1 MLRICTLL
9 VPVLALAGCAES
21 LIPNTDVEDTP
32 ENKEVIDFCEQYRI
46 ALEAR
51 DIVRIMSLVSDD
63 YYEDGSSPSGDDDY
77 DKQGLEQVL
86 RSRFARVEDIRYD
99 IRYRRVVFFP
109 DRVEVY
115 FSFYGRYQVGGA
127 ATATDARWFS
137 KVGDNRLVLGRTP
150 DGFKILN
157 GL

>member
-1 MLRICTLL
+1 MIRICTLSAL
-9 VPVLALAGCAES
+9 VLVLGGCSAS

-51 DIVRIMSLVSDD
+51 DIVKIMSLVSDD
-63 YYEDGSSPSGDDDY
+63 YYEDGGSPSGNDDY
-77 DKQGLEQVL
+77 DKQGLEGVL

-115 FSFYGRYQVGGA
+115 YSFYGRYQVAGA
-127 ATATDARWFS
+127 SAGTDARWFS

-150 DGFKILN
+150 DGFKILS

>member
-1 MLRICTLL
+1 MLRICSLL
-9 VPVLALAGCAES
+9 VPVFALAGCAEN

-51 DIVRIMSLVSDD
+51 DLPRIMMLVSED
-63 YYEDGSSPSGDDDY
+63 YYEDGGSPHGDDDY
-77 DKQGLEQVL
+77 DKQGLERVL

-115 FSFYGRYQVGGA
+115 FSFYGRFQVGGA
-127 ATATDARWFS
+127 ATGTDARWFS

-150 DGFKILN
+150 DGFKILG

>member
-9 VPVLALAGCAES
+9 VPVVALAGCAEN

-51 DIVRIMSLVSDD
+51 DIVRLMSLVSDD
-63 YYEDGSSPSGDDDY
+63 YYEDGGSPPGDDDY
-77 DKQGLEQVL
+77 DKEGLEQVL

-115 FSFYGRYQVGGA
+115 YSFYGRYQVGGA
-127 ATATDARWFS
+127 ATGTDARWFS
-137 KVGDNRLVLGRTP
+137 KVGDNRLVLGRTS

>member
-1 MLRICTLL
+1 MIRVCTLL
-9 VPVLALAGCAES
+9 APVLALAGCAEN
-21 LIPNTDVEDTP
+21 LIPNTDVADTP
-32 ENKEVIDFCEQYRI
+32 ENKTVVDFCEEYRI

-51 DIVRIMSLVSDD
+51 DVARIMTLVADD
-63 YYEDGSSPSGDDDY
+63 YYEDGGSPAGDDDY
-77 DKQGLEQVL
+77 DRQGLEQVL

-99 IRYRRVVFFP
+99 IRYRRVVYFP

-115 FSFYGRYQVGGA
+115 YSFYGRYQVGGA
-127 ATATDARWFS
+127 ATGTDARWFS

-150 DGFKILN
+150 DGFKILS